1 MSYYCN
7 KSYFYKIVN
16 DINNIS
22 VGNVIE
28 DVIFTDDEYK
38 ELNLSNKINIIFDY
52 FNFDFNSKK

>member
-1 MSYYCN
+1 MRLSIKYIDNVITFDNKSINCLEIEN

-22 VGNVIE
+22 VGNIIE

-38 ELNLSNKINIIFDY
+38 
-52 FNFDFNSKK
+52 